1 MKCLYMIIT
10 CLFLLTGISRCFFD
24 NKRITQTKRKLQ
36 TTNQSPEDPSLQFQ
50 SLKVPLS
57 IYELSSP
64 VDYATQNPGQQ
75 NWSRGI
81 INISPM
87 NHDSNYIKI
96 ADELKTY
103 EAAYEACI
111 NHLSDNDFSDENVD
125 ACVGIN
131 YNYIYDDVDYV
142 KSKLLARGDSAVRDF
157 MIKNCYTVAG
167 VDLVLSNACDL
178 VEKDVINLLWN
189 ELNYASLLDYHRNK
203 YMFEHSF
210 MAEDI
215 FNKILGDL
223 TIIQKETGSL
233 LAELYDHR
241 QLTLDSLE
249 KVISTRTSEIL
260 EKYHNKRD
268 SNDYGDDGPTKII
281 SIDVNR
287 EDNGDQY
294 LDIHEK
300 GKYLDYA
307 PWQHGGHNNYRNL
320 RGKSRRMRG
329 VHGRASSRS
338 LELSDGHVDDK
349 PNKIEVKIEIKPEK
363 LIENFAKGSNDNQGD
378 DLLSVKGK
386 ISV

>member
-1 MKCLYMIIT
+1 MKCLYRIIT

-36 TTNQSPEDPSLQFQ
+36 TTNQSPEDPSLQYQ
-50 SLKVPLS
+50 SLKVPMS

-75 NWSRGI
+75 NGSPGI

-87 NHDSNYIKI
+87 NHDSNYLKI

-131 YNYIYDDVDYV
+131 YNYIYDDVDYE

-157 MIKNCYTVAG
+157 MIQNCYTVAG

-215 FNKILGDL
+215 FNKILAEL
-223 TIIQKETGSL
+223 TIIQNETSSL

-241 QLTLDSLE
+241 QLTLANLE
-249 KVISTRTSEIL
+249 KLISRRTSEIL
-260 EKYHNKRD
+260 EKYHNKRG
-268 SNDYGDDGPTKII
+268 SNDYGVDGPTKII
-281 SIDVNR
+281 SIDVNQ
-287 EDNGDQY
+287 EDNCDQS
-294 LDIHEK
+294 LDIHEN
-300 GKYLDYA
+300 GKYLDYV
-307 PWQHGGHNNYRNL
+307 PWQHGGHNTYRNL
-320 RGKSRRMRG
+320 RGKSKRMRG
-329 VHGRASSRS
+329 VHGRASGRS
-338 LELSDGHVDDK
+338 LELSDGQVDDK
-349 PNKIEVKIEIKPEK
+349 PNKIEVKIEVKQEK
-363 LIENFAKGSNDNQGD
+363 LIENMAKGNNDNQGD